1 MKHFFLRLSGL
12 ILALFIGMGVGQG
25 QILTED
31 FTNSNATSSY
41 ATSSFVGNNSITW
54 NYIASRDENGDA
66 NNSGIN
72 GNALMLRR
80 SSDNSKVYSNSIPG
94 GIGNF
99 SVKLY
104 KGFTGGGNRQ
114 VELFI
119 NGISK
124 GTSTPFDD
132 YDEHIFE
139 VNTIN
144 ISGDVVIEIRNITSK
159 QVIVDDITWTGY
171 SATAN
176 NPPSITNITQDPS
189 ADVTPNNTVS
199 VSADVTDSDGTI
211 SSVSLNWGTSSGN
224 LGTTI
229 AMSNGG
235 SGDSFTTNTD
245 IPAQV
250 NGTTVYYAITAS
262 DNDGDETTSAEQSYQ
277 VAIINP
283 SNFAAT
289 TESTTSISLGWTLNP
304 SSDNVMIAR
313 SSSDSFGTPSDGTG
327 YSASDALGDATVIY
341 VGNSTSFPDNS
352 LAAATTYYYKAWSV
366 TGSNGYSEGTTSVS
380 ATTFSPEPSN
390 HPTGLS
396 ATTNTSSSIT
406 LSWTDATAGS
416 GEQLPQAYLVK
427 AAAGSAPSAPADGTA
442 EADADLVKNVVHG
455 SQTVTFT
462 NLTPETEYQ
471 FKIWPYTNSGSG
483 INYKTDGSVPTVTAT
498 TGATADDPTVI
509 DLDNDANWTQGAD
522 GFTSYSNHSYAE
534 GEFSMV
540 GASIIR
546 DGTSDQDGF
555 PSALGTYSIRLQ
567 NNSSASV
574 VFTIA
579 SGGVNSWSIKVR
591 RWDGSPMPD
600 YSVEF
605 STDNGINYT
614 SAPNIDGTLLTN
626 SDWKLY
632 SHTIESSNENIKI
645 RISNT
650 GSTERIMIDDFSFTG
665 FTGGSGPDPEPTNHV
680 TGFTANVVTFSQI
693 DLSWTDATAGSQT
706 PAGYLVK
713 ANAGSSPSAPSDGT
727 MPDAGALVQYV
738 NPGVES
744 ASFTDLNESTSYS
757 FSIWPYTNT
766 GSDIDFKTDGSV
778 PTATATT
785 PAAPPQP
792 IVWINEFHYDNAG
805 NDSNEFIEVVL
816 KNAGDYNLAD
826 ISIIRYNGGDNESY
840 GTTTLDEFVLGSAI
854 GDFSI
859 YSITYSSNGIQNGDP
874 DGFAIAYDGTLI
886 SGQFISYGGT
896 FTGVG
901 GVADG
906 VTSTDIGITQSSVNT
921 PANSSLQLTGVGLVY
936 DDFYW
941 IATDGSNTKGA
952 INSDQLFASVPAS
965 TSYTGNSQANGN
977 SWLAASNW
985 NNGIP
990 GKNSEAILPP
1000 GLSNYPSLSN
1010 PRRVK
1015 KITLESG
1022 ATIVGADKLSVA
1034 ETAKV
1039 KREISGYD
1047 GQGSGAG
1054 WHLIATP
1061 LSAVDVATSDFVSGT
1076 YDLYRYD
1083 ESTNSWINQKVAG
1096 NSAQFDDFVPGIGY
1110 LYATQTTA
1118 TRNFESTGFNTADV
1132 SFTNLSLTNG
1142 AGGGWHLL
1150 GNPFPANLNFGT
1162 GWTLTNVNGT
1172 GQVLKTDGTGY
1183 KTISNGDVIAS
1194 NQGFWIQV
1202 SDATNSITIP
1212 ASAATHSS
1220 APFSAKSG
1228 IADLKCYLHLDANRK
1243 VETRIQIRP
1252 DATDGFDWAF
1262 DANYLPPMS
1271 ADMPRMYTTI
1281 AGKEAALNAFHLD
1294 SAYSLPLAVDV
1305 TEECT
1310 YPFEINGLESLPEAT
1325 KVYLIDHLTQETHL
1339 LNESP
1344 NLVLSYSPNDGQ
1356 ERFELQFVL
1365 GSLSMEIATNESN
1378 FSAYSS
1384 GKLLVVN
1391 NPFQENNP
1399 IRMEIYSLTGQL
1411 LHLDESYFTGE
1422 KQVPLSLSTGF
1433 YLLKMSDGQ
1442 HSLNQSFFIR

>member
-12 ILALFIGMGVGQG
+12 ILALFLGMGVGQG
-25 QILTED
+25 QTMTED

-41 ATSSFVGNNSITW
+41 ATGSFVGNNSITW

-72 GNALMLRR
+72 GKALMLRQ
-80 SSDNSKVYSNSIPG
+80 SSSNSKVYSNSIPG

-114 VELFI
+114 VELFV

-124 GTSTPFDD
+124 GTSTPFDN

-139 VNTIN
+139 VNNIN

-159 QVIVDDITWTGY
+159 QVIVDDISWTGY

-176 NPPSITNITQDPS
+176 NPPSITNITQTPS
-189 ADVTPNNTVS
+189 ADVTSSTTVS
-199 VSADVTDSDGTI
+199 ISADVTDSDGTI
-211 SSVSLNWGTSSGN
+211 SSVNLNWGTSSGN

-229 AMSNGG
+229 VMSYGG
-235 SGDSFTTNTD
+235 SGDTYTTNTS
-245 IPAQV
+245 IPAQA
-250 NGTTVYYAITAS
+250 NGTTVYYTISAS
-262 DNDGDETTSAEQSYQ
+262 DNDGDETTSAEQSYVIIAPLTTTLPYSEDFASDLSGVYTYSESGATKVWEYTSGYASMNGYNSGDTETDWLILPGINLNNYSNEILTFDTWYNYGTDDASNYLKLFYSTDYSGLGDPSQ
-277 VAIINP
+277 SNWSELSFTSPATNQVWISSGNIDLSGISGTSVWLAFKYNYTAGNYRSWGIDNIALAPVAIINP

-341 VGNSTSFPDNS
+341 VGSSTSYTDNS

-366 TGSNGYSEGTTSVS
+366 TGSNGYSVGATSVS

-406 LSWTDATAGS
+406 LSWTDATAGA
-416 GEQLPQAYLVK
+416 GDQLPQAYLVK
-427 AAAGSAPSAPADGTA
+427 AAAGNAPSSPVDGTA

-483 INYKTDGSVPTVTAT
+483 I
-498 TGATADDPTVI
+498 
-509 DLDNDANWTQGAD
+509 
-522 GFTSYSNHSYAE
+522 
-534 GEFSMV
+534 
-540 GASIIR
+540 
-546 DGTSDQDGF
+546 
-555 PSALGTYSIRLQ
+555 
-567 NNSSASV
+567 
-574 VFTIA
+574 
-579 SGGVNSWSIKVR
+579 
-591 RWDGSPMPD
+591 D
-600 YSVEF
+600 Y
-605 STDNGINYT
+605 
-614 SAPNIDGTLLTN
+614 
-626 SDWKLY
+626 
-632 SHTIESSNENIKI
+632 
-645 RISNT
+645 
-650 GSTERIMIDDFSFTG
+650 
-665 FTGGSGPDPEPTNHV
+665 
-680 TGFTANVVTFSQI
+680 
-693 DLSWTDATAGSQT
+693 
-706 PAGYLVK
+706 
-713 ANAGSSPSAPSDGT
+713 
-727 MPDAGALVQYV
+727 
-738 NPGVES
+738 
-744 ASFTDLNESTSYS
+744 
-757 FSIWPYTNT
+757 
-766 GSDIDFKTDGSV
+766 KTDGSV

-785 PAAPPQP
+785 PAIPQ
-792 IVWINEFHYDNAG
+792 INIFFSEYIEGSSYNKAIEIYNGQASSINLNDLSIKAYNNGAASGSPSYTWTGTSGSLESGAVYVIYSSSSSQTIIDLGNESHSVANWNGDDALELIYQGTTCDIIGVIGTDPGSSWEVAG
-805 NDSNEFIEVVL
+805 SGSTENKTLVRKQSVSNGTTDWPSS
-816 KNAGDYNLAD
+816 AGDNV
-826 ISIIRYNGGDNESY
+826 SNSQWIIKDQDDFTYLGYHHSKWNG
-840 GTTTLDEFVLGSAI
+840 A
-854 GDFSI
+854 
-859 YSITYSSNGIQNGDP
+859 SSN
-874 DGFAIAYDGTLI
+874 
-886 SGQFISYGGT
+886 
-896 FTGVG
+896 
-901 GVADG
+901 
-906 VTSTDIGITQSSVNT
+906 
-921 PANSSLQLTGVGLVY
+921 
-936 DDFYW
+936 
-941 IATDGSNTKGA
+941 
-952 INSDQLFASVPAS
+952 
-965 TSYTGNSQANGN
+965 
-977 SWLAASNW
+977 SWTESSNW
-985 NNGIP
+985 KDSDTP
-990 GKNSEAILPP
+990 GDV
-1000 GLSNYPSLSN
+1000 SNVIIESVTNMPSIESATSIQ
-1010 PRRVK
+1010 

-1022 ATIVGADKLSVA
+1022 VTLIGFDNLSVGVG
-1034 ETAKV
+1034 AKV

-1083 ESTNSWINQKVAG
+1083 ESTNSWINQKVVD

-1110 LYATQTTA
+1110 LYATQNTA
-1118 TRNFESTGFNTADV
+1118 TRNFESTGFNTTDV

-1252 DATDGFDWAF
+1252 YATDGFDWAF

-1271 ADMPRMYTTI
+1271 ADMPRMYTNI
-1281 AGKEAALNAFHLD
+1281 SGKAAALNAFHLD
-1294 SAYSLPLAVDV
+1294 SAYSLPLVVDV

-1310 YPFEINGLESLPEAT
+1310 YSFEITGLESLPEAT

-1344 NLVLSYSPNDGQ
+1344 SLVLSYSPNDGQ

-1365 GSLSMEIATNESN
+1365 GSLGMEIAISESN
-1378 FSAYSS
+1378 FTAYSS